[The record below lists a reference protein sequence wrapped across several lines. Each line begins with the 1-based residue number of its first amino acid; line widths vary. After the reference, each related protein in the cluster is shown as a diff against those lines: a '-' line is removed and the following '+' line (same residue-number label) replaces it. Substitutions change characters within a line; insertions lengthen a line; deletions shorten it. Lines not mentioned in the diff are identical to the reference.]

1 MSGNSPDSL
10 LQTYGNKLALP
21 IGHKHPDGKGVW
33 TKAIWTCFDRLR
45 ASLGPGWSLYPPS
58 LAKGTVRADGEYLVD
73 FMLMDDRLG
82 PRTAFE
88 SDFGDISRIDLA
100 FDKLRG
106 MKSDIKVLILE
117 SDFAPEDLMPR
128 R

>member
-1 MSGNSPDSL
+1 
-10 LQTYGNKLALP
+10 
-21 IGHKHPDGKGVW
+21 
-33 TKAIWTCFDRLR
+33 
-45 ASLGPGWSLYPPS
+45 
-58 LAKGTVRADGEYLVD
+58 
-73 FMLMDDRLG
+73 MLMDDRLG